1 VISAWIGQALVT
13 DVKTTSSQ
21 HLPHR
26 NLYTRIKASAN
37 GVGVFA
43 IRDIPQ
49 GTPLFV
55 GDVGGTVGIPVSEV
69 EAIADEE
76 VRRMYTDFC
85 PVVNDCFVAP
95 KDFNQITMGWYLNH
109 SAEPNVAALKDLRF
123 IASRFIPKGEELVSD
138 YTTYSA
144 HAADF
149 VGKWKEPGAQT

>member
-1 VISAWIGQALVT
+1 MKKI
-13 DVKTTSSQ
+13 SSQ

-26 NLYTRIKASAN
+26 NLYTRIMVSTN

-43 IRDIPQ
+43 IRDIPE
-49 GTPLFV
+49 GTRLFV
-55 GDVGGTVGIPVSEV
+55 GDAGGTVAIPVPEV

-95 KDFNQITMGWYLNH
+95 RDFNQITMGWYLNH
-109 SAEPNVAALKDLRF
+109 SAEPNVAASNDLQF

-138 YTTYSA
+138 YTTYSD
-144 HAADF
+144 HADKF
-149 VGKWKEPGAQT
+149 VGRWKVPGAKS

>member
-1 VISAWIGQALVT
+1 VT

-49 GTPLFV
+49 GTPLFM
-55 GDVGGTVGIPVSEV
+55 GDVGGTVAIPVSEV

-95 KDFNQITMGWYLNH
+95 TDFNQITMGWYLNH

-144 HAADF
+144 HATDF